1 MTRTQA
7 LAKHLLAG
15 KTVSIKTAYT
25 LFGISNI
32 SREVVRLIE
41 KPFNVRL
48 TRTKKE
54 GKTKYG
60 TYCQWYEYSLTANK
74 MNQLGIKALKQAIS
88 KMEKSQS
95 ATKRNQLKKVC

>member
-48 TRTKKE
+48 NRTKKE

-60 TYCQWYEYSLTANK
+60 TYCQWYEYTLTVNK
-74 MNQLGIKALKQAIS
+74 LNLKGIKEMQEAI
-88 KMEKSQS
+88 KKP
-95 ATKRNQLKKVC
+95 TKKVGTMKAK